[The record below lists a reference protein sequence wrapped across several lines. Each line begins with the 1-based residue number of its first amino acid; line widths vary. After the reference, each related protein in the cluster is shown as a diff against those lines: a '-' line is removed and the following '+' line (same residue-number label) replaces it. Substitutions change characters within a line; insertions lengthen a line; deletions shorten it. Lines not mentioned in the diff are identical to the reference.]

1 MIFRD
6 PACAQRHKTH
16 NRSMMNVAI
25 TGTGFMGTVH
35 TEALKRL
42 RGINV
47 IGIQGSSP
55 EKSEAAAE
63 QLELPKAYKTWND
76 LIADDEV
83 DAVHITTP
91 NRLHFSQ
98 TVDALRA
105 GKHVMCEKPLAMT
118 SEETRELVRLADET
132 GLVTG
137 VNYNIRFY
145 PVNLEARARV
155 QAGELGEIYSV
166 FGSYQQD
173 WLMYETDY
181 NWRVLAE
188 EQGELRAV
196 ADIGTHWVDLVQ
208 SITGQKVVAVL
219 ADTHTIHP
227 VRKRPLGEVQ
237 TFSQKSGGTESTEPV
252 EVTTDDMGCLILRLD
267 GGARGVLFV
276 SQVTPG
282 KKNCLRY
289 EIAGSKGAI
298 EFNSEQP
305 NSIWV
310 GYRER
315 ENGILMKDPSLN
327 GELAR
332 RATDFPG
339 GHAEGFPDTFK
350 MGFRS
355 FYDAIATGERC
366 ARGAFASFQDG
377 HREVAL
383 CEAVV
388 KSRAEGRWISVE

>member
-1 MIFRD
+1 
-6 PACAQRHKTH
+6 
-16 NRSMMNVAI
+16 
-25 TGTGFMGTVH
+25 MGTVH

-42 RGINV
+42 RGVNV

-55 EKSEAAAE
+55 EKSQAAAE
-63 QLELPKAYKTWND
+63 QLELPKAYDTWED
-76 LIADDEV
+76 LVADDEV

-118 SEETRELVRLADET
+118 TEETAELVRLAEET

-137 VNYNIRFY
+137 VNYNLRFY
-145 PVNLEARARV
+145 PVNLEARTRV
-155 QAGELGEIYSV
+155 QAGEFGEVHSV

-173 WLMYETDY
+173 WLLLETDY

-208 SITGQKVVAVL
+208 SITGQKVVEVF
-219 ADTHTIHP
+219 ADTHTVHP
-227 VRKRPLGEVQ
+227 VRKRPLGEVE
-237 TFSQKSGGTESTEPV
+237 TFSGKTSEIESTEPV
-252 EVTTDDMGCLILRLD
+252 EVTTDDIGCLMLRLD

-298 EFNSEQP
+298 EFNSEEP
-305 NSIWV
+305 NSAWL
-310 GYRER
+310 GFRER
-315 ENGILMKDPSLN
+315 ENAILMKDPGLN
-327 GELAR
+327 GELASR
-332 RATDFPG
+332 FADFPG

-355 FYDAIATGERC
+355 FYDAIATGEKG
-366 ARGAFASFQDG
+366 AGGAFASFADG

-388 KSRAEGRWISVE
+388 KSRSEGRWISVE